1 MRITLNRPRRRRL
14 LPWLTLGLLALFNL
28 GAWAADI
35 NAPPTSAAA
44 DSPASASAAPADQP
58 KQCYSGCQSW
68 GQMCNVDPRG
78 VYKCQRRC
86 EKFGEICE

>member
-1 MRITLNRPRRRRL
+1 MRITLNRPRRRL
-14 LPWLTLGLLALFNL
+14 LPWLTLGLLALFTL
-28 GAWAADI
+28 GAWATDI
-35 NAPPTSAAA
+35 SAPQSAAEA
-44 DSPASASAAPADQP
+44 DTPVAASAAPADKP

>member
-1 MRITLNRPRRRRL
+1 MPKNL
-14 LPWLTLGLLALFNL
+14 LRASARNARTWLLLCLLCLLSA
-28 GAWAADI
+28 GV
-35 NAPPTSAAA
+35 AAA
-44 DSPASASAAPADQP
+44 ETDAAAAAPTTQPAAPADKP
-58 KQCYSGCQSW
+58 KQCYNGCERW